1 MPNIL
6 LVPIH
11 LDALYLPTDQFV
23 TAAMADFR
31 RLPYFDGVRDVNANV
46 PYLSEEI
53 ATPPFA
59 NQHMRLQA
67 GIHLH
72 WALPDAL
79 TQGTQGEAGDQQFPP
94 VPNRWLVTRHVGAET
109 TRWVVESDYI
119 HPLDTESTAVVVPW
133 PLTAQDGGA
142 RPRHVGRVR
151 PYAEW
156 LADSSAAERWEGLTA
171 VGYGE
176 PTFAAFY
183 PNCHSLFGW
192 HDADYQAAVPAGLQ
206 YDVLGWYH
214 SAEQDYLQC
223 LVAEAK
229 VTTPEQFA
237 QLLQSQAAW
246 RLLDAAP
253 TFPTQMI
260 CYARLTFT
268 AGLQPTDAPRVQRSQ
283 PPKLRIAV
291 GNTGTEALA
300 AHLAA
305 QNAARDDLRARQLE
319 DKLDAIAATEQLE
332 QIVLDLGPHLKEVRH
347 TNGFRAVP
355 AGLRWTIRQESNA
368 AENAAAITQA
378 RLAPSTRVRGRRV
391 SRQVVWTDLA
401 QALTLLNQR
410 QAAYDRAQEE
420 LAAARTQLFA
430 DWYKYM
436 LCAYPPDAALD
447 DYPDVDEV
455 KAWIERGLARLQGQ
469 AAQTGTLRLAIDA
482 QGNVMEAVA
491 AEPTVNSLATA
502 LA

>member
-1 MPNIL
+1 MAITLVSKAPLLVAFNGWINYLRSSQRGSIRPNAWINQMPNIL

-109 TRWVVESDYI
+109 TRWVVESDYL
-119 HPLDTESTAVVVPW
+119 HPIGADATAVVVPW

-192 HDADYQAAVPAGLQ
+192 HDTDYQAAVPAGLQ
-206 YDVLGWYH
+206 YDLLGWYH

-268 AGLQPTDAPRVQRSQ
+268 AGLQATDAPRVQRSQ
-283 PPKLRIAV
+283 PPELRIAV

-305 QNAARDDLRARQLE
+305 QIAAGDDLRARQIE
-319 DKLDAIAATEQLE
+319 DKLEAIAATEQLE

-347 TNGFRAVP
+347 NNGFRALP

-368 AENAAAITQA
+368 AESAATITRA
-378 RLAPSTRVRGRRV
+378 RLAPPPQTRARQV
-391 SRQVVWTDLA
+391 SRQVAWTDLA
-401 QALTLLNQR
+401 QTLTMLNQR
-410 QAAYDRAQEE
+410 QAAYDQAQAE

-430 DWYKYM
+430 DWYK
-436 LCAYPPDAALD
+436 
-447 DYPDVDEV
+447 
-455 KAWIERGLARLQGQ
+455 
-469 AAQTGTLRLAIDA
+469 
-482 QGNVMEAVA
+482 
-491 AEPTVNSLATA
+491 
-502 LA
+502 